1 MNSSSLSL
9 SDHDS
14 AWSARFTGRE
24 IVGVEDLREA
34 VPGARLV
41 VTQLS
46 ATPCRG
52 ALDHAIFDDM
62 TLTLGRFTGELR
74 LRGVMGGAAVVLVM
88 VLDQTPGPADLEPIE
103 GGPTEWGHDTQAGD
117 LLLLPP
123 GGEREARC
131 LGGTFYAAITAP
143 LAVLKDRASAF
154 DGLAEDRHW
163 SDCARLRPRRDLS
176 LHYELKTRLEV
187 LAWEASLLTP
197 QAQASLR
204 NGVVDCFLTA
214 LADGAR
220 REPRRQGWVNS
231 ARILRQV
238 EDYLDQSP
246 GRGGV
251 AIPDLCQALAVSRR
265 TLNRAFEEGLGVG
278 PRTYLRLRALSAAR
292 KALVAGREAGASVTQ
307 VALEHGFWELG
318 RFSVTYRAMFGE
330 SPSQT
335 LRGR

>member
-1 MNSSSLSL
+1 MDGSSLGIA
-9 SDHDS
+9 DRS
-14 AWSARFTGRE
+14 AACSARFTGRE
-24 IVGVEDLREA
+24 VVGVEDLREA
-34 VPGARLV
+34 VPGARLA

-52 ALDHAIFDDM
+52 GLDHATFDDL
-62 TLTLGRFTGELR
+62 TLTLGRFTGDLR
-74 LRGVMGGAAVVLVM
+74 LRGVMAADAVTLVM
-88 VLDQTPGPADLEPIE
+88 VLDQTPGLAELEPVAW
-103 GGPTEWGHDTQAGD
+103 GPTEWGHDTQVGD
-117 LLLLPP
+117 LLLLPQ

-131 LGGTFYAAITAP
+131 QGGTFFAAVTAP
-143 LAVLKDRASAF
+143 LAVLKRHASAF
-154 DGLAEDRHW
+154 DGLADDRHW
-163 SDCARLRPRRDLS
+163 EGCARLRPRVELS
-176 LHYELKTRLEV
+176 LRYDLKARLEV
-187 LAWEASLLTP
+187 LAWEGALLTS

-204 NGVVDCFLTA
+204 DGVVDGFLTA
-214 LADGAR
+214 LADAAR

-238 EDYLDQSP
+238 EDHLDQSP
-246 GRGGV
+246 GHAV

-292 KALVAGREAGASVTQ
+292 KALVAGRDAGASVTQ